1 MAEMIQLEL
10 NDAALSEKVNKLID
24 GGLPIEIHVPS
35 DHQHHDALQRSLEY
49 FSTGLDPIGF
59 WSTTRDLWI
68 CSKYVGI
75 LGSVDKANYTWVLHP
90 TDDGG
95 YHWNLYPH
103 SKSASPDDPK

>member
-59 WSTTRDLWI
+59 WSTTRQLTTRSGTPASKIEQMSSRDLFA
-68 CSKYVGI
+68 G
-75 LGSVDKANYTWVLHP
+75 
-90 TDDGG
+90 
-95 YHWNLYPH
+95 
-103 SKSASPDDPK
+103 SKSQWA